1 MSEHPIRQMVRD
13 HKQGRPVGVYSVC
26 SAHPRVL
33 MAAARHSAAVGSLL
47 LVEATCNQ
55 VNQFGGYTGLT
66 PSAFRDLVLR
76 IADHAGLAREQV
88 VLGGDHLGPSP
99 WSHEPAE
106 SALCKAEVL
115 VAEYIR
121 AGYGKLHLDASM
133 ACAGDPTPLPDGM
146 VAERSARL
154 CRVAENVWEQEGEGL
169 RPVYVVGTE
178 VPTPGGARGHEGL
191 QITGC
196 DEVAQ
201 TLENLRK
208 QFAEAGLKG
217 VLSRVVGI
225 VVQPGVEFGDQ
236 SVVHYDRQAAAEL
249 ARWIEGQ
256 NGLVYE
262 AHSTDYQRPQAL
274 RALVEDHFAILKVG
288 PWLTFAMR
296 EAVYS
301 LAAIEEELKGVR
313 DATGPEIRQIVER
326 TMREDP
332 RYWRSYYQGDGNE
345 LRIKL
350 HFSRSDRLRYYWQR
364 PAVQAA
370 LDRLL
375 RNLSRTPIPE
385 TLIGQ
390 YLPDL
395 REEVEAGLLPPRPEP
410 LIEARI
416 RRVLAYYS
424 AACAMDRG
432 GREWVSVPD

>member
-1 MSEHPIRQMVRD
+1 MSEHPIRQVVRE
-13 HKQGRPVGVYSVC
+13 HKQGRSVGLYAVC

-33 MAAARHSAAVGSLL
+33 EAAARHSAASGSLL

-66 PSAFRDLVLR
+66 PSAFRDQVLR
-76 IADHAGLAREQV
+76 IADRAGLPREQV

-106 SALCKAEVL
+106 SALPKAEVL
-115 VAEYIR
+115 VAEYVR

-133 ACAGDPTPLPDGM
+133 SCAGDPTPLPDDV
-146 VAERSARL
+146 VAQRSARL
-154 CRVAENVWEQEGEGL
+154 CRVAETVWEQEGVGL

-178 VPTPGGARGHEGL
+178 VPTPGGAKGHDG
-191 QITGC
+191 IHVTGC

-201 TLENLRK
+201 TLDNLRA
-208 QFAEAGLKG
+208 QFSRAGLAG

-236 SVVHYDRQAAAEL
+236 SVVHYDRRAAAGL
-249 ARWIEGQ
+249 ARWIENQ

-288 PWLTFAMR
+288 PWLTFALR

-301 LAAIEEELKGVR
+301 LAAIEGELKGER
-313 DATGPEIRQIVER
+313 DPAGPEIRRIVEQ

-332 RYWRSYYQGDGNE
+332 RYWRGYYPGEGTQ
-345 LRIKL
+345 LRLKL
-350 HFSRSDRLRYYWQR
+350 HFSRSDRIRYYWQR
-364 PAVQAA
+364 PAVQTA
-370 LDRLL
+370 LERLL
-375 RNLSRTPIPE
+375 QNLSRSPIPE

-395 REEVEAGLLPPRPEP
+395 REEVEAGLLPPRPES

-416 RRVLAYYS
+416 RRVLAHYS
-424 AACAMDRG
+424 AACSMDRG
-432 GREWVSVPD
+432 GRDWMWLPD